1 MYAHRIIQPLNG
13 LHVQFDLPP
22 EFSDCQEAEIIVL
35 PLNPAKSDPQD
46 WEQWVRSV
54 AGTLTDDFPDDITDD
69 DLGVDAPRDSLE

>member
-22 EFSDCQEAEIIVL
+22 EFSGYQAAEIIVL
-35 PLNPAKSDPQD
+35 PVKPDKSDPQD

-54 AGTLTDDFPDDITDD
+54 AGTLGDDFPDDITDD
-69 DLGVDAPRDSLE
+69 DLGVDIPRDSLE

>member
-1 MYAHRIIQPLNG
+1 MYAHRVIQPLNS

-22 EFSDCQEAEIIVL
+22 EFADCQEVEIIVL
-35 PLNPAKSDPQD
+35 LVKLAKSNSQS

-54 AGTLTDDFPDDITDD
+54 AGTLGDDFPDDITDD